1 MQSNFDLPWLGMF
14 IFSFMWFW
22 VVAAT
27 VDINPLSFYYKSL
40 YTNLFVAPRFWLQCL
55 VGIGLAMV
63 PIYAWLK
70 YRQFFG
76 GDPRHDIAYKAR
88 LLQDRTKKLNKVS
101 HANIITER

>member
-1 MQSNFDLPWLGMF
+1 MVHYVQLFVMQSNFDLPWLGWF

-22 VVAAT
+22 VVAALA
-27 VDINPLSFYYKSL
+27 DINPISFYYKSL
-40 YTNLFVAPRFWLQCL
+40 FTNLFAAPRFWLQSMA
-55 VGIGLAMV
+55 GIGMAMI

-88 LLQDRTKKLNKVS
+88 FLQDKTKKLN
-101 HANIITER
+101 